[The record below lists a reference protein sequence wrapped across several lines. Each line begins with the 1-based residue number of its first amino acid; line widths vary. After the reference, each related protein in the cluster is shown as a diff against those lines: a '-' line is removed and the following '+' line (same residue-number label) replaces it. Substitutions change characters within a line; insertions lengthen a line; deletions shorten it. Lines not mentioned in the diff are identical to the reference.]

1 MDCSGQL
8 KTPRRI
14 TSEKPTRRYLA
25 ARPVS
30 AHYFETVGIP
40 IVLGRSI
47 PGQDTASSQHAAV
60 VDQNFARTFFGTGSP
75 IGKHFGISLA
85 GHGFD
90 YEIVGVVGDT
100 LNRRP
105 GSKKEPAYYLPY
117 TQSTRYEVAGY
128 QRLEDET
135 RFPRAIE
142 LNVSGRPEGYANI
155 LRSTLAG
162 INPEL
167 SAFDVKS
174 YAEQVAIQF
183 NQERLA
189 ARITGP
195 YGMVALLLA
204 STGLYG
210 VTAYNVTRRTSEI
223 GIRMALGANRGCRGF
238 LLGLPIAYLC
248 GRYLT
253 HLLYNVNH
261 SNPLMLAGATIT
273 LSAFTLV
280 ASFLVF
286 CQPVGQPRF
295 SPSMR

>member
-1 MDCSGQL
+1 
-8 KTPRRI
+8 
-14 TSEKPTRRYLA
+14 
-25 ARPVS
+25 
-30 AHYFETVGIP
+30 
-40 IVLGRSI
+40 VLGRPISD
-47 PGQDTASSQHAAV
+47 QDTASSQHVAV
-60 VDQNFARTFFGTGSP
+60 VDQNFARTFFGAESP
-75 IGKHFGISLA
+75 IGKHFGISLT

-128 QRLEDET
+128 QRLEDDT
-135 RFPRAIE
+135 LFPRAIE
-142 LNVSGRPEGYANI
+142 LNVSGRPEGYINI

-174 YAEQVAIQF
+174 YTEQVAIQF
-183 NQERLA
+183 NQERLVA
-189 ARITGP
+189 NITGL
-195 YGMVALLLA
+195 YGIVALLLA
-204 STGLYG
+204 SIGLYG

-223 GIRMALGANRGCRGF
+223 GIRMALGANRTDVIRMVLRSALSQVVVGF
-238 LLGLPIAYLC
+238 CLGLPIAYLC

-253 HLLYNVNH
+253 HLLYNVGH
-261 SNPLMLAGATIT
+261 SNPLMLAGAIIT

-280 ASFLVF
+280 ASFLPARRAASI
-286 CQPVGQPRF
+286 QPIQALR
-295 SPSMR
+295 SE

>member
-1 MDCSGQL
+1 
-8 KTPRRI
+8 
-14 TSEKPTRRYLA
+14 
-25 ARPVS
+25 
-30 AHYFETVGIP
+30 
-40 IVLGRSI
+40 VLGRPISD
-47 PGQDTASSQHAAV
+47 QDTASSQHVAV
-60 VDQNFARTFFGTGSP
+60 VDQSFARTFFGTESP
-75 IGKHFGISLA
+75 IGKHFGISLT

-128 QRLEDET
+128 QRLEDDT
-135 RFPRAIE
+135 RFPHTIE
-142 LNVSGRPEGYANI
+142 LNVSGRPEGYTNI

-162 INPEL
+162 IHPEL

-174 YAEQVAIQF
+174 YTEQVAIQF
-183 NQERLA
+183 NQERLV
-189 ARITGP
+189 ARITGL
-195 YGMVALLLA
+195 YGIVALLLA
-204 STGLYG
+204 SIGLYG

-223 GIRMALGANRGCRGF
+223 GIRMALGANRSDVIRMVLRAALSQVVVGF
-238 LLGLPIAYLC
+238 CLGLPIAYLC

-253 HLLYNVNH
+253 HLLYNVGH

-280 ASFLVF
+280 ASFLPARRAASI
-286 CQPVGQPRF
+286 QPIQALR
-295 SPSMR
+295 SE